1 MLSAVLYLL
10 GHFNPRAPRGARRYV
25 SCAIPACLAFQSTRS
40 ARSAT
45 QFHGPLLLIRTISI
59 HALREERDITRVM
72 VGSGKVISIH
82 ALREE
87 RDGFGPLAIRPLRI
101 SIHALR
107 EERDITVKILDQGV
121 IQFQSTRSA
130 RSATLYYEPIICFVG
145 HISIHALRE
154 ERDLIS

>member
-1 MLSAVLYLL
+1 
-10 GHFNPRAPRGARRYV
+10 
-25 SCAIPACLAFQSTRS
+25 
-40 ARSAT
+40 
-45 QFHGPLLLIRTISI
+45 
-59 HALREERDITRVM
+59 M

-130 RSATLYYEPIICFVG
+130 RSATRIMQTVVQTII
-145 HISIHALRE
+145 ISIHALRE
-154 ERDLIS
+154 ERDIIP